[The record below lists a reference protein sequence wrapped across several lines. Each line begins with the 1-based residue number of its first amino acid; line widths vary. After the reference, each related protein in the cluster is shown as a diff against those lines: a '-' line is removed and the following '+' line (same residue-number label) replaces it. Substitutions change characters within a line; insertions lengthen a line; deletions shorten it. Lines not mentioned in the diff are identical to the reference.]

1 VEKLE
6 IVKKIL
12 KNDHLFLTGGGGVG
26 KSYLTAK
33 LIDDYKTEG
42 RRVIVLGSTGI
53 SAVNIGGQ
61 TIHSFFAFGICQNTE
76 ELLRYDRYNKQR
88 IKDINSI
95 ISCVDLIIIDEISM
109 VSAALM
115 EMVRYRLDNA
125 KFKGSIMFVGD
136 FFQLP
141 PIEKNVNNLSLF
153 GNEVYA
159 FESSA
164 WKNYNPKIVE
174 LTTSK
179 RTGDKK
185 FFSILNQIRKGELN
199 SEIIYFLETLR
210 QNNDVFKTNPTILFG
225 TNYEADKTNRLKLEE
240 IQEKLCIINAKETI
254 HEKSLHVNKLET
266 WHKSI
271 NIPLKLELKIGAN
284 VMFCANKWGKYF
296 NGEQGVVRDI
306 SESCVIVEKSN
317 RLVKVEPHE
326 YILYENVLD
335 GSQIK
340 NRPLSTLKQFP
351 LKLSYAIT
359 IHKSQGMSIENLVCD
374 INNIFE
380 RSQFYV
386 AISRAISAKNLYI
399 RYSRGN
405 FEAYLG
411 KCVYVDDKV
420 KEFYKSAEIIMLKD

>member
-1 VEKLE
+1 MKELE
-6 IVKKIL
+6 IVKEIL

-33 LIDDYKTEG
+33 LIDDYKSQN
-42 RRVIVLGSTGI
+42 RHVVILGSTGI
-53 SAVNIGGQ
+53 SAVNISGQ

-88 IKDINSI
+88 IKEINAILSNA
-95 ISCVDLIIIDEISM
+95 DLLIIDEISM

-115 EMVRYRLDNA
+115 EMIRYRLDNSI
-125 KFKGSIMFVGD
+125 FKGSILFVGD

-141 PIEKNVNNLSLF
+141 PIDKNANSFSLF
-153 GNEVYA
+153 KDEVYA

-164 WKNYNPKIVE
+164 WRNYNPKIVE

-199 SEIIYFLETLR
+199 HQIIGFLKALKQNDSVLR
-210 QNNDVFKTNPTILFG
+210 QNPTILFG
-225 TNYEADKTNRLKLEE
+225 TNYEADKTNKARLAQ
-240 IQEKLCIINAKETI
+240 IQDELFILNAQKTI
-254 HEKSLHVNKLET
+254 HKKSLHVNKIEA
-266 WHKSI
+266 WHKSL
-271 NIPLKLELKIGAN
+271 NISLKLELKRGAN
-284 VMFCANKWGKYF
+284 VIFCANKWGKYF
-296 NGEQGVVRDI
+296 NGEQGVIRDI
-306 SESCVIVEKSN
+306 DENFLIVEKSN

-326 YILYENVLD
+326 FVLYENVLED
-335 GSQIK
+335 SQIQSK
-340 NRPLSTLKQFP
+340 PISTIKQFP
-351 LKLSYAIT
+351 LKLSYAMT

-374 INNIFE
+374 ISNIFE

-386 AISRAISAKNLYI
+386 AISRAMSAKGLYI
-399 RYSRGN
+399 KYSKDD
-405 FEAYLG
+405 FETYLE

-420 KEFYKSAEIIMLKD
+420 KEFYGNAKVIFLDS